1 MAWGK
6 HAPHTVESARTGAD
20 TQRLGI
26 DDDVADRPAH
36 AWEIDDDA
44 SWEPVVPDTWEP
56 PEAGTSAEAPEAEAA
71 WSDAARS
78 AREWADA
85 GANLGEV
92 PAADEAGHSPIQPSA
107 DVRPAGPADVRPAG
121 AADLRP
127 TGPQERAAERE
138 DEGEDD
144 AGAPDGAP
152 PARMALGLASLAAQR
167 MRSEVPVG
175 DGLITGLGLLRQT
188 AEGLMALGERLLT
201 PASRVASVALRGAA
215 AVPVAG
221 VPVRVALRSGEWLA
235 SSAARVRDRAQEQ
248 GREVIA
254 GALSRVT
261 PDYSAQAREAAESST
276 TDGPADVGA
285 W

>member
-1 MAWGK
+1 MAWGR
-6 HAPHTVESARTGAD
+6 HAPHTVESARTVAD

-26 DDDVADRPAH
+26 DDDVTDRPAH
-36 AWEIDDDA
+36 AWEVDDDA
-44 SWEPVVPDTWEP
+44 SWEPVVPDTWDP
-56 PEAGTSAEAPEAEAA
+56 PESGRPAEAPETEAA

-85 GANLGEV
+85 GADMDES
-92 PAADEAGHSPIQPSA
+92 PAPNESGQSPTRPAA

-121 AADLRP
+121 AADVRP
-127 TGPQERAAERE
+127 SGAEERSDEGAAEAAESGPQ
-138 DEGEDD
+138 
-144 AGAPDGAP
+144 P

-188 AEGLMALGERLLT
+188 ADGLMALGERVLA
-201 PASRVASVALRGAA
+201 PASWVASVALRSAA

-221 VPVRVALRSGEWLA
+221 LPVRAALRSRQWIA
-235 SSAARVRDRAQEQ
+235 SSAMRAKARAQEQ
-248 GREVIA
+248 GRELIA
-254 GALSRVT
+254 GALSRVNAET
-261 PDYSAQAREAAESST
+261 PGRAGPESST
-276 TDGPADVGA
+276 RDDRADGGA